1 MRFNP
6 AGGDADGPTSPV
18 ELSAALPLSLLAPPS
33 WASSRQFRKRRPIP
47 RACEGM
53 QHVSLARPSGAG
65 GGPAGR
71 PGAAAVVGRG
81 GSGLRWSG
89 RDSCADEHRLGPR
102 RHCSLHL
109 ALPANGAARPPV
121 HRAAISLHPVAH
133 LKGSSHLIGGW
144 CTQVHVYYGH
154 DYCPP
159 ISTFTRVP
167 ERLLS
172 SAGKSFEPGGYSAS
186 VAIPIARC

>member
-1 MRFNP
+1 MEGRR
-6 AGGDADGPTSPV
+6 ADPG
-18 ELSAALPLSLLAPPS
+18 LQRLLAG
-33 WASSRQFRKRRPIP
+33 
-47 RACEGM
+47 EG
-53 QHVSLARPSGAG
+53 VDCV
-65 GGPAGR
+65 GPAGT
-71 PGAAAVVGRG
+71 AVLMNT
-81 GSGLRWSG
+81 GSAHAGTVRSTS
-89 RDSCADEHRLGPR
+89 RCRRTVPR
-102 RHCSLHL
+102 ARQFT
-109 ALPANGAARPPV
+109 ALPV

-133 LKGSSHLIGGW
+133 PKGSSELIGGW
-144 CTQVHVYYGH
+144 CAQVHVYYGH